1 MLQQIC
7 CGGYDLGDAGFVVGA
22 QQGGSVG
29 DDQLLACI
37 RRQSLRIEE
46 DAACLIQRKVAAAIE
61 DTAGADICAGSIR
74 RGVHVG
80 NEAQSRYHFL
90 PPVRHA
96 DGHRHNR
103 ALHAGIGQP
112 QGLQFLNQSFGK
124 RISFSWCWGSL
135 CYFRQIGY
143 QRKHMEKSDR

>member
-1 MLQQIC
+1 MGDFRMLQQIC
-7 CGGYDLGDAGFVVGA
+7 CGGYNLGDAGFVVGA

-29 DDQLLACI
+29 DDQLLTCI

-46 DAACLIQRKVAAAIE
+46 DAACLIQREVAAAIE

-90 PPVRHA
+90 PRCGMQMGIDTTV
-96 DGHRHNR
+96 
-103 ALHAGIGQP
+103 LIHAGIGQP
-112 QGLQFLNQSFGK
+112 
-124 RISFSWCWGSL
+124 
-135 CYFRQIGY
+135 
-143 QRKHMEKSDR
+143 